1 MGCCSFI
8 KKAFKKV
15 RRAVKKVVKGVG
27 KVAKKVWKG
36 VKKVA
41 SKIGKAVTKMGPLA
55 SIALSMMMP
64 GFGLTGIWGAMA
76 KGAATGF
83 ITSGGSLKGALV
95 GAAGGGIG
103 YGITQ
108 GVSAFK
114 TGYAGVSE
122 GGSFYSKLEAGFD
135 SVGQST
141 SDGVAQM
148 YNSASEVLTTG
159 DFSKLNYLDSTGN
172 YVDPSKSNSGLFG
185 DAPKAVPTATTGYQD
200 ALAEV
205 EYDRATTDVGA
216 KVHTRASQA
225 YVNENPAEFGKRM
238 TPTAQGRM
246 MDASIADGEAG
257 AIRQAKAFGYNENV
271 GKSYYNEYTNGLT
284 DEMGMSVKDQMIE
297 IRDYSSLNKTGL
309 GQGKEL
315 WSQTGGA
322 DVDASFDWDRRMAT
336 VAPDG
341 VVEGTQAHDEW
352 LANESTSP
360 TGELYKSNYGLEAT
374 TEGGYNTFDANKL
387 HANKP
392 KKSWTDK
399 LDPNAVANAFKK
411 NFLSPDDEGAGSQA
425 LMSATAAS
433 ILPGEGGVG
442 TSKNRWGQGSDTYD
456 VTKIGLLSA
465 QQRMQMAQQ
474 ANA

>member
-1 MGCCSFI
+1 MGCCRFI
-8 KKAFKKV
+8 RRAIKKV

-76 KGAATGF
+76 KGAMTGF

-238 TPTAQGRM
+238 TRTAQGRM

-322 DVDASFDWDRRMAT
+322 DKMQSFDYAKI
-336 VAPDG
+336 PDG
-341 VVEGTQAHDEW
+341 LVEGTDDYDEFM
-352 LANESTSP
+352 ANNPGAQGVTPGSEGYVKT
-360 TGELYKSNYGLEAT
+360 NYGLEAT

>member
-8 KKAFKKV
+8 RKAFKKV
-15 RRAVKKVVKGVG
+15 RKAVKKVVKGVG

-55 SIALSMMMP
+55 SIALSMMIP

-76 KGAATGF
+76 KGAITGF
-83 ITSGGSLKGALV
+83 ITSGGKLKGALV
-95 GAAGGGIG
+95 GAAGGAIG
-103 YGITQ
+103 YGVTQ

-114 TGYAGVSE
+114 AGYNGVSE

-135 SVGQST
+135 SVGVST

-148 YNSASEVLTTG
+148 YNSAADVLSTG
-159 DFSKLNYLDSTGN
+159 DVSKFNYLDDSGN
-172 YVDPSKSNSGLFG
+172 YVNASKSSTGLFG
-185 DAPKAVPTATTGYQD
+185 DAPTPTTSTTSTTAYQD
-200 ALAEV
+200 ALAEA
-205 EYDRATTDVGA
+205 EYDRVSSTDVGA

-246 MDASIADGEAG
+246 MDASLADGEAG
-257 AIRQAKAFGYNENV
+257 AIRQAKAFGYNEQV

-297 IRDYSSLNKTGL
+297 IRDYSKLNKTGL
-309 GQGKEL
+309 GQGKDL

-336 VAPDG
+336 TPPAG
-341 VVEGTQAHDEW
+341 ITEGTQAHDEW
-352 LANESTSP
+352 LANETASP

-374 TEGGYNTFDANKL
+374 TEGGYNVYDPKKL
-387 HANKP
+387 YKE
-392 KKSWTDK
+392 KSWTDK
-399 LDPNAVANAFKK
+399 IDGKAVADAFKS
-411 NFLSPDDEGAGSQA
+411 NFLTPDTGAGTAQP
-425 LMSATAAS
+425 LMSVSPEA
-433 ILPGEGGVG
+433 IEPGGGG
-442 TSKNRWGQGSDTYD
+442 TGESKRRYGYGTDIYD
-456 VTKIGLLSA
+456 VTRIGLLSA
-465 QQRMQMAQQ
+465 QQRMTAAQGVV
-474 ANA
+474 